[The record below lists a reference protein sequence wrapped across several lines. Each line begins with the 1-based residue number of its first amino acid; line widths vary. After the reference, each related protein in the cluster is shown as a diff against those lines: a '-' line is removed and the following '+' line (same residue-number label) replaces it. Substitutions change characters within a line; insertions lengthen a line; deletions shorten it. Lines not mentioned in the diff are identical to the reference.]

1 MEDISVF
8 TDKNAEPAESD
19 LSKTELKSAKVY
31 AEGRGSEINRLL
43 EICMSYNFDNV
54 PINFSPYP
62 TLEDPSTLQDAD
74 Y

>member
-19 LSKTELKSAKVY
+19 LSKTELKSAKVN

-43 EICMSYNFDNV
+43 EICMSYILITYLLTFHL
-54 PINFSPYP
+54 IQ
-62 TLEDPSTLQDAD
+62 L
-74 Y
+74 

>member
-31 AEGRGSEINRLL
+31 AEGRGIRIEITNKSNMKDIQCLIDTKL
-43 EICMSYNFDNV
+43 EN
-54 PINFSPYP
+54 
-62 TLEDPSTLQDAD
+62 
-74 Y
+74 